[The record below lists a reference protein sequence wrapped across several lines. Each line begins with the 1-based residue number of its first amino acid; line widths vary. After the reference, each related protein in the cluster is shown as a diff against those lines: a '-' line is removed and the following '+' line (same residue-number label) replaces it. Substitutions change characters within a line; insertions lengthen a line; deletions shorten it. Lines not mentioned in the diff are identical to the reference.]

1 MQSKKTKRSGGNL
14 HCIMAFRKLDD
25 SSADFFVGPEI
36 TSGPQE
42 LQQSL
47 SEVENL
53 DSSDSDFPLSPKSS
67 ENNLLTMGTDV
78 PDADIEAIE
87 TMNAFRVELGG
98 KIVGQAINIPTQ
110 DLEYESVDKPEASRD
125 LELTSVASNVSTVV
139 GTTEHGEQNIPS
151 VASQKTNLETSAEDI
166 RTEHYDNSALYP
178 DQSSPRLRSSTY
190 IKQHVPVLEVK
201 ESESESSNSHPVSPS
216 SIRRSGT
223 FTKESKNSKPVIN
236 KMRPPSEYSSDQI
249 QESGSESES
258 SNSHQV
264 SPSSIRRS
272 GTFTKESRDSKPVIN
287 KTRPPSE
294 YSSDQ
299 VQESGSESESSNSH
313 PVSPS
318 SIRRSGTFTKE
329 SKNSKPVINKM
340 RPPSE
345 YSSDQIQESG
355 SESESSN
362 SHQVSPSSIRRSG
375 TFTKESRDSKPV
387 INKTRPPSEY
397 SSDQVQESGSESESS
412 NSHPV
417 SPSSIRRSGTFTK
430 ESKDSKPIIRK
441 TRPPSEYSS
450 DQDSEQDIAND
461 ISTEAIRRT
470 GTFSKPGKFLST
482 LHVPGKGIPG
492 LDVTDANNEPQ
503 SGSALRRSG
512 TFTKEKPDVI
522 VTSAYSSESSG
533 SEEIDT
539 VASKTHNK
547 LELNTD
553 YLTRSGTYTKQ
564 KPAEAHQC
572 ESDSSFEFEYFEGV
586 DLDETLR
593 APTESEVKSDE
604 EITVEETLVLP
615 TEQDS
620 YLKRSGTY
628 TKHKPFLDV

>member
-1 MQSKKTKRSGGNL
+1 
-14 HCIMAFRKLDD
+14 MAFRKLDD

-329 SKNSKPVINKM
+329 SKDSKPVINKM

-345 YSSDQIQESG
+345 YSSDQI
-355 SESESSN
+355 
-362 SHQVSPSSIRRSG
+362 
-375 TFTKESRDSKPV
+375 
-387 INKTRPPSEY
+387 
-397 SSDQVQESGSESESS
+397 QESGSESESS